1 MLSTYIHTQAPAQAT
16 IVTIHNLMYSQL
28 KEVAIRN
35 LRRMKIAARKEE
47 KDDGDGD
54 RHPHLLNSVCVCV
67 CVCVCVL

>member
-35 LRRMKIAARKEE
+35 LRRMKIAARNGKYDRSIVFEKEMSW
-47 KDDGDGD
+47 D
-54 RHPHLLNSVCVCV
+54 LI
-67 CVCVCVL
+67 